1 MSPHRSRQAET
12 VGIDQRVLRV
22 LLRAIATFRQSE
34 QPEMYAHVHPHC
46 HATAKLARAFAAELM
61 HTDAYGNHHTLD
73 EIELGA
79 YVHDI
84 GKYLIPKSIL
94 LKPGPLTAQER
105 ATVSRHPAYGTLIL
119 SNLCGMTDT
128 ANGIVLYHHERWDG
142 TGYPEGLG
150 GISIPFAVRLVAIC
164 DVYTSLRAR
173 RPYKPSLTRR
183 EVALTMGEMAGR
195 ELDPQMVEDF
205 FSFAR
210 AKRPHGRTS
219 AHRDS
224 SF

>member
-1 MSPHRSRQAET
+1 MFPHKSRHHET
-12 VGIDQRVLRV
+12 VGIDQRLLRV

-34 QPEMYAHVHPHC
+34 QPELYAHVHPHS
-46 HATAKLARAFAAELM
+46 HATAKLARAFATELI
-61 HTDAYGNHHTLD
+61 HTDTSTEHTLD

-94 LKPGPLTAQER
+94 LKPGPLTPQER

-119 SNLCGMTDT
+119 TNLRGMTDT

-142 TGYPEGLG
+142 TGYPEGLE
-150 GISIPFAVRLVAIC
+150 GIRIPFAARLVAIC
-164 DVYTSLRAR
+164 DVYTSLRAKR
-173 RPYKPSLTRR
+173 AYKPSLTRR
-183 EVALTMGEMAGR
+183 EVSLTMREMAGR

-205 FSFAR
+205 FRFVR
-210 AKRPHGRTS
+210 GKQQEGRTS
-219 AHRDS
+219 DRRDS
-224 SF
+224 NF

>member
-1 MSPHRSRQAET
+1 MFPHRTRQSET
-12 VGIDQRVLRV
+12 VGVDQRVLRV

-34 QPEMYAHVHPHC
+34 QPEIYAHVHPHC
-46 HATAKLARAFAAELM
+46 HATAKLARAFAKELIR
-61 HTDAYGNHHTLD
+61 TDATIDHTLN

-105 ATVSRHPAYGTLIL
+105 AIVARHPAYGSLIL

-128 ANGIVLYHHERWDG
+128 ANAVVLYHHERWDG
-142 TGYPEGLG
+142 TGYPEGLR
-150 GISIPFAVRLVAIC
+150 GIGIPFAARLVAVC

-173 RPYKPSLTRR
+173 RTYKPSLTRR
-183 EVALTMGEMAGR
+183 DAAGTMGEMAGR
-195 ELDPQMVEDF
+195 ELDPYMVEDF
-205 FSFAR
+205 QRFAR
-210 AKRPHGRTS
+210 ARP
-219 AHRDS
+219 
-224 SF
+224 

>member
-1 MSPHRSRQAET
+1 MFPHRSRQYET
-12 VGIDQRVLRV
+12 AGIEQKVFRV

-46 HATAKLARAFAAELM
+46 HATAKLARAFAAELT
-61 HTDAYGNHHTLD
+61 HTDASREHTLD

-94 LKPGPLTAQER
+94 LKPGPLTAEER

-142 TGYPEGLG
+142 TGYPEGLE
-150 GISIPFAVRLVAIC
+150 GIRIPFAARLVAIC
-164 DVYTSLRAR
+164 DVYTSLRAKR
-173 RPYKPSLTRR
+173 AYKPSLTRR
-183 EVALTMGEMAGR
+183 EVALTMREMAGR
-195 ELDPQMVEDF
+195 ELDPQLVEDF
-205 FSFAR
+205 FRFVR
-210 AKRPHGRTS
+210 AKKQDGRTS
-219 AHRDS
+219 DRRDS

>member
-1 MSPHRSRQAET
+1 MSPHKSRQHET
-12 VGIDQRVLRV
+12 VGIEQRVFRV
-22 LLRAIATFRQSE
+22 LLRAVATFRQSE

-46 HATAKLARAFAAELM
+46 HATAKLARAFAAELI
-61 HTDAYGNHHTLD
+61 HAEADHTLD

-94 LKPGPLTAQER
+94 LKPGPLTAEER
-105 ATVSRHPAYGTLIL
+105 ATVSRHPAYGALIL

-142 TGYPEGLG
+142 TGYPEGLE
-150 GISIPFAVRLVAIC
+150 GIRIPFATRLVATC
-164 DVYTSLRAR
+164 DVYTSLRAKR
-173 RPYKPSLTRR
+173 AYKPSLTRR

-205 FSFAR
+205 FRFAR
-210 AKRPHGRTS
+210 ARQHDGRAAERRES
-219 AHRDS
+219 G
-224 SF
+224 F

>member
-1 MSPHRSRQAET
+1 MSPHTSRHAET
-12 VGIDQRVLRV
+12 VGVDQRILRV

-46 HATAKLARAFAAELM
+46 HATAKLARAFAADLM
-61 HTDAYGNHHTLD
+61 HTDTYSDHTLD

-79 YVHDI
+79 HVHDI

-105 ATVSRHPAYGTLIL
+105 ETVSRHPAYGTLIL

-142 TGYPEGLG
+142 TGYPEGLE
-150 GISIPFAVRLVAIC
+150 GIRIPFAARLVAIC
-164 DVYTSLRAR
+164 DVYTSLRAKR
-173 RPYKPSLTRR
+173 VYKPSLTRR
-183 EVALTMGEMAGR
+183 KVALTMGEMAGR
-195 ELDPQMVEDF
+195 ELDPRMVEDF
-205 FSFAR
+205 FRFAR
-210 AKRPHGRTS
+210 AKQQDSRTS
-219 AHRDS
+219 VHRDS

>member
-1 MSPHRSRQAET
+1 MSPHRSRQSEIA
-12 VGIDQRVLRV
+12 GIDQGILRV
-22 LLRAIATFRQSE
+22 LLRAIATFRQNE

-46 HATAKLARAFAAELM
+46 HATARLARAFAAVLM
-61 HTDAYGNHHTLD
+61 HTGTAGDHTLD

-84 GKYLIPKSIL
+84 GKYLLPKSIL
-94 LKPGPLTAQER
+94 LKPGPLTAEER

-119 SNLCGMTDT
+119 TNLCGITDT
-128 ANGIVLYHHERWDG
+128 AQRIVLYHHERWDG
-142 TGYPEGLG
+142 TGYPDGLEG
-150 GISIPFAVRLVAIC
+150 IHIPFAARLVAIC

-173 RPYKPSLTRR
+173 RVYKPSLSRR
-183 EVALTMGEMAGR
+183 DVAITMKEMAGR

-205 FSFAR
+205 FRFVR
-210 AKRPHGRTS
+210 AKQQDGPTS
-219 AHRDS
+219 GKRGA